1 MRDCRVQRSPLNKNS
16 GRLCFDHGSVKRYK
30 ATHTKKPDKVNNEV
44 RVYEKKKVMYL
55 ELIEVAR
62 LLLNRSK
69 CHCDWPVPGKGNGV
83 GVQRPGDGT
92 HGRGVLEV
100 ARLVRV
106 GEPEREDWL
115 GG

>member
-1 MRDCRVQRSPLNKNS
+1 
-16 GRLCFDHGSVKRYK
+16 
-30 ATHTKKPDKVNNEV
+30 
-44 RVYEKKKVMYL
+44 MYL

-62 LLLNRSK
+62 LLLNCSK

-83 GVQRPGDGT
+83 GVQRPGDGA

-106 GEPEREDWL
+106 GEPERQDWL